1 MFLSFVLFLLDNWI
15 TIVWSSKSDEYVIH
29 NIFIEIKILFWFN
42 EDIEILDHTENDY
55 VNYSQ
60 SD

>member
-15 TIVWSSKSDEYVIH
+15 TLFWSSKSDEYVIH
-29 NIFIEIKILFWFN
+29 HIFIEIKIPFWFN

-60 SD
+60 SG

>member
-29 NIFIEIKILFWFN
+29 NIFIEIKIPFWFN